1 MDTNQMLWAV
11 NSLLIVL
18 LGFFIRNWMTKLEK
32 DIAKKTD
39 AEMCK
44 MVHIGIQKHLHFHS
58 QSGQSGEVV
67 QL

>member
-18 LGFFIRNWMTKLEK
+18 LGFFIKNWMTKLEEA
-32 DIAKKTD
+32 IAKKTD
-39 AEMCK
+39 KEMCQK
-44 MVHIGIQKHLHFHS
+44 VHDGIQKHLHFHS
-58 QSGQSGEVV
+58 SAGSAGEVV